1 MQPPVTCK
9 YRFHGDFWPVR
20 TSWLCIAL
28 LSRLASSPLAAA
40 EPRDW
45 PVELAIGRFQIHSD
59 FELAAATPLSHELA
73 SVSQDVRDLLGIG
86 SEERPVH
93 VVLFQSA
100 HEYHRYMQNYFPQL
114 PKRRALYI
122 QDRGPGMLFTHWH
135 GEVASDLRH
144 EITHAILNDSS
155 QALPLWLDE
164 GLAEYFEVEGSQ
176 RFGDSAYLPDVCQR
190 SAQGVV
196 PSLKQLEE
204 VTELTHFREPH
215 YRDSW
220 SWVHYLLHR
229 NAATRA
235 LLTRYIAAVRQGT
248 ETLPLSRQLPQLTAD
263 INADFAQHFS
273 ALAVLKP
280 NSLASV
286 APNSV
291 ASPVESPR

>member
-1 MQPPVTCK
+1 MQVIVTRKC
-9 YRFHGDFWPVR
+9 RSLRARCLMR

-28 LSRLASSPLAAA
+28 CSQLASGPLSAA

-45 PVELAIGRFQIHSD
+45 PVELAVGRFQIHSD
-59 FELAAATPLSHELA
+59 FQLAAATPLSHELA
-73 SVSQDVRDLLGIG
+73 SVSRDVRDLLGIG
-86 SEERPVH
+86 SEDSPVH

-100 HEYHRYMQNYFPQL
+100 QEYHRYMQNYFPQV
-114 PKRRALYI
+114 PVRRALYI

-176 RFGDSAYLPDVCQR
+176 RFGGSAYLPAVCQR

-204 VTELTHFREPH
+204 VTELMHFKEPH

-229 NAATRA
+229 NAATRTM
-235 LLTRYIAAVRQGT
+235 LTRYLAAVRQGT

-280 NSLASV
+280 DSLASV
-286 APNSV
+286 GENSDTAPLDS
-291 ASPVESPR
+291 SP